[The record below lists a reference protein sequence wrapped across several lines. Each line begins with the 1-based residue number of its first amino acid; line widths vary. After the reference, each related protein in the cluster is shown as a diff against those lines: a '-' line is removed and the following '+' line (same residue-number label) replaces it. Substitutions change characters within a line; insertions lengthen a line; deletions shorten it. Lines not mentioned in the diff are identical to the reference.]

1 MNVVLVSGFST
12 NEMILFTIGAP
23 LTGTPLPKSIT
34 KILVMDIITRITR
47 TLVVHKIATYF
58 IHVK

>member
-1 MNVVLVSGFST
+1 MTTAMIPDFFA

-23 LTGTPLPKSIT
+23 LTGAPLPKSIT
-34 KILVMDIITRITR
+34 KIFVMDVITRITR

-58 IHVK
+58 FHIK

>member
-1 MNVVLVSGFST
+1 MSSVIPNFST

-34 KILVMDIITRITR
+34 KILVMDVITQIAR
-47 TLVVHKIATYF
+47 TLVVHKISAYF
-58 IHVK
+58 FHIE